1 MSTRLTIQDALKR
14 VHLNTV
20 TLKNE
25 ENERFIRALKNHIK
39 PRNLITN
46 FSEKVHEQHVRDFL
60 LDAFYKGE
68 HYIGKK
74 DKIIPYQLTLESV
87 DKSNYVIIEDATH
100 NSGFENLQSKF

>member
-1 MSTRLTIQDALKR
+1 MGIRLSIQDALKR

-25 ENERFIRALKNHIK
+25 ENERFIRALKTHIQ
-39 PRNLITN
+39 PRDQITN
-46 FSEKVHEQHVRDFL
+46 LLEKVHEQHVRDFL

-74 DKIIPYQLTLESV
+74 D
-87 DKSNYVIIEDATH
+87 
-100 NSGFENLQSKF
+100 